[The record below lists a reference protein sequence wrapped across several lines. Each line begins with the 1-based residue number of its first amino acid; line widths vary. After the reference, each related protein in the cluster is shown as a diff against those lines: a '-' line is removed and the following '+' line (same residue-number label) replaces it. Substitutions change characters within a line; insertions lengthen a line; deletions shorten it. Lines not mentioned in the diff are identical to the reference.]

1 VIVADTS
8 ALIAILRDEPEATRF
23 IQIIADADQCLM
35 ASVSVM
41 EASMVLAGRLGDE
54 TAWSG
59 LDRFITHA
67 GIEVVPQDRHQVDL
81 ARLAFLRFGKG
92 RHKAA
97 LNMGDCAAYA
107 LARARGLKLLFKGDD
122 FSRTDVLP
130 ADPTE
135 PVPPP
140 PAVPAQ

>member
-23 IQIIADADQCLM
+23 TRIIADADQCLM

-41 EASMVLAGRLGDE
+41 EASMVLAGRHGDE

-59 LDRFITHA
+59 LDRFIGHA
-67 GIEVVPQDRHQVDL
+67 GIEVVPQDRQSVDL
-81 ARLAFLRFGKG
+81 ARVAFLRFGKG
-92 RHKAA
+92 RHPAA

-107 LARARGLKLLFKGDD
+107 LAKARGLKLLFKGND
-122 FSRTDVLP
+122 FSRTDMLS
-130 ADPTE
+130 ADPTD

-140 PAVPAQ
+140 PSVPAR

>member
-23 IQIIADADQCLM
+23 IRIIADADQCLM

-41 EASMVLAGRLGDE
+41 EASMVLAGRHGDE

-59 LDRFITHA
+59 LDRFISHA
-67 GIEVVPQDRHQVDL
+67 GIEVVPQDQHLADL

-92 RHKAA
+92 RHEAA

-107 LARARGLKLLFKGDD
+107 LAKARSLKLLFKGND
-122 FSRTDVLP
+122 FSRTDMLP
-130 ADPTE
+130 ADAGGPIHPTHG
-135 PVPPP
+135 
-140 PAVPAQ
+140 